1 MPLVRISVPV
11 HLSTEK
17 VRVLADA
24 VHAALVQ
31 ACNVPVNDRF
41 QLISRFADDDR
52 IIDPTFPNVD
62 RTADASIVEITLLEG
77 HDDSRKRLLYREIAL
92 GAAAGGFST
101 DDIFVALLE
110 NARVDWSPGGGIA
123 YG

>member
-1 MPLVRISVPV
+1 MPLVRISVPA
-11 HLSTEK
+11 HLSTQK

-41 QLISRFADDDR
+41 QLISRFADNDR
-52 IIDPTFPNVD
+52 IIDPNFPNVD
-62 RTADASIVEITLLEG
+62 RTDAPIVEITLLEG
-77 HDDSRKRLLYREIAL
+77 HEDTRKRLLFREIAL

-101 DDIFVALLE
+101 
-110 NARVDWSPGGGIA
+110 
-123 YG
+123 